1 MSLESTNDDSD
12 DEDLAIDYSN
22 SLMAFRRLYTTNKER
37 FEKLNWIG
45 VDRKIIDKLFPVDV
59 KYGKNPH
66 PSAYLV
72 SAAKA
77 REWRR
82 LSNIDQVN
90 KNKELKEQEEKIE
103 RENRGRQIGKGG
115 QADAEVTIFCA
126 HLPSKSQLR
135 RNQDE
140 DKIRR
145 SRHQEFRK
153 KEMMKVVI
161 SFNLVLDRIH
171 VNQLSC

>member
-1 MSLESTNDDSD
+1 MSLKSTNDDSD
-12 DEDLAIDYSN
+12 DEDLATDYSN
-22 SLMAFRRLYTTNKER
+22 SFKVFRRLYTTNKER

-90 KNKELKEQEEKIE
+90 KNKELKEQEEKKE
-103 RENRGRQIGKGG
+103 REQQRAANRERRASRRRGDDLLRTPPKQVTTKKKPRRGQNTPVSASGR
-115 QADAEVTIFCA
+115 
-126 HLPSKSQLR
+126 R
-135 RNQDE
+135 R
-140 DKIRR
+140 
-145 SRHQEFRK
+145 
-153 KEMMKVVI
+153 
-161 SFNLVLDRIH
+161 
-171 VNQLSC
+171 